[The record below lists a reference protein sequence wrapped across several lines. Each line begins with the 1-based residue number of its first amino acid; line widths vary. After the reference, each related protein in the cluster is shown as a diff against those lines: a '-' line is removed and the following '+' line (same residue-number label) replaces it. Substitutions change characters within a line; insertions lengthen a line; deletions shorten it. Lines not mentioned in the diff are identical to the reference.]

1 MKIAVISDTH
11 LAHVT
16 AEFRRHMESLFGDA
30 DIMVHAGDMTSAVV
44 YDYLSN
50 WDIRAVR
57 GNMDDHDLRASL
69 PERRVEE
76 IAGRRIGIIHGWG
89 SPRGLENAVL
99 GEFPDVDIIVFG
111 HSHSPL
117 NLRKGKVVLFNP
129 GSYRGGYAQQ
139 GTVGII
145 EIGDDVIFRHVTVE

>member
-11 LAHVT
+11 LTHVT
-16 AEFRRHMESLFGDA
+16 ADFRHYMEKFFSSA
-30 DIMVHAGDMTSAVV
+30 DIMVHAGDMTSSSV

-50 WDIRAVR
+50 WDIRAVY
-57 GNMDDHDLRASL
+57 GNMDDYSLRAYL

-89 SPRGLENAVL
+89 SPRGLENAVF
-99 GEFPDVDIIVFG
+99 GEFRDVDIIIFG
-111 HSHSPL
+111 HSHMPL
-117 NLRKGKVVLFNP
+117 NLRKGSVVLFNP
-129 GSYRGGYAQQ
+129 GSYRGGYSQK

-145 EIGDDVIFRHVTVE
+145 EIEDDITFRHITVE